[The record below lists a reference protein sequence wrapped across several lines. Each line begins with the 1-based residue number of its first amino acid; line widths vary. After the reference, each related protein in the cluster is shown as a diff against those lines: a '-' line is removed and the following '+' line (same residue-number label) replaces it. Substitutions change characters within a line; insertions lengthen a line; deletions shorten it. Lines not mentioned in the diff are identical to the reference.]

1 MNAARRRPQ
10 PFRHDGRFHGS
21 QLSARALI
29 CLVALSL
36 TLAGLSAGEQS
47 RPKYKVTIQG
57 DTKTET
63 VAVTLPIDPTPH
75 IQIGMG
81 QFESFGLTVDG
92 KRITFSPQGGSVQT
106 LVKIDNQVFNFG
118 DPAQG
123 KFVELRKDLGK
134 GPQGQRRIGNR
145 STWECRKVL
154 VTQVLEVV
162 PSRPGKNA
170 VAGKRRLDVCRASYV
185 LENKDSQPHEVGIR
199 MGHDIYVVDNDGAQ
213 FSSPTVPNKVLNG
226 YMLKGKE
233 MPEYVKVLQR
243 PDLKNPL
250 YTSTFTFKMGSRIEA
265 PDQVSLTGLGACFGG
280 WDIPAMASG
289 DTAIGIFFNPK
300 KVNPGGKRE
309 VGYAYGEGQA
319 ANPDNEG
326 KVGLA
331 VAGSFEPN
339 RQFTV
344 TAMVEDPLP
353 GQTLTLELPEGMER
367 VEGKAMQ
374 PVPVAAEIGN
384 SMVVWKGR
392 VLRPGSYNLRVNS
405 STGALLTRNVTIERQ

>member
-1 MNAARRRPQ
+1 MSSASRLLHSVYART
-10 PFRHDGRFHGS
+10 FTSFLGVSLG
-21 QLSARALI
+21 
-29 CLVALSL
+29 L
-36 TLAGLSAGEQS
+36 TLLHGGEPT
-47 RPKYKVTIQG
+47 RPRYKVTIQG
-57 DTKTET
+57 DTRTET
-63 VAVTLPIDPTPH
+63 VGVVLPIDSTPH

-106 LVKIDNQVFNFG
+106 LVKIDNQVLSFG
-118 DPAQG
+118 DSNQG
-123 KFVELRKDLGK
+123 KFIELRKDLGK

-145 STWECRKVL
+145 STFETRKVRI
-154 VTQVLEVV
+154 TQLLEVV
-162 PSRPGKNA
+162 PSRPAKNSLG
-170 VAGKRRLDVCRASYV
+170 GKRRLDVCRATYI
-185 LENKDSQPHEVGIR
+185 LENKDSQPHNVGIR

-213 FSSPTVPNKVLNG
+213 FAAPTVPGKVLNG

-250 YTSTFTFKMGSRIEA
+250 YTSTFTFKMGTRIEA

-300 KVNPGGKRE
+300 KLNPGGKRE

-319 ANPDNEG
+319 TNPDNEG
-326 KVGLA
+326 KVGVS

-339 RQFTV
+339 RQFIV
-344 TAMVEDPLP
+344 RALVEDPVA
-353 GQTLTLELPEGMER
+353 GQTLTLELPDGMER
-367 VEGKAMQ
+367 LEGKAMQ
-374 PVPVAAEIGN
+374 PVPISSESGNGMVA
-384 SMVVWKGR
+384 WKAR
-392 VLRPGSYNLRVNS
+392 VLRPGTYDLRVRS
-405 STGALLTRNVTIERQ
+405 STGAVHTKTVSIERQ

>member
-1 MNAARRRPQ
+1 MY
-10 PFRHDGRFHGS
+10 
-21 QLSARALI
+21 ALT
-29 CLVALSL
+29 L
-36 TLAGLSAGEQS
+36 TLAVTAGES
-47 RPKYKVTIQG
+47 TRKRYKVTVQG
-57 DTKTET
+57 ETRTEM
-63 VAVTLPIDPTPH
+63 VGVVLPIDPTPH

-106 LVKIDNQVFNFG
+106 LVKIDNQVIAFG

-145 STWECRKVL
+145 TTFETRKVRI
-154 VTQVLEVV
+154 TQILEVI
-162 PSRPGKNA
+162 PSRQAKNA
-170 VAGKRRLDVCRASYV
+170 TGGKRRLDVCRATYI
-185 LENKDSQPHEVGIR
+185 LENKDSQAHDVGIR

-213 FSSPTVPNKVLNG
+213 FAAPTVPGKVLNG

-233 MPEYVKVLQR
+233 LPEYVKVLQR

-250 YTSTFTFKMGSRIEA
+250 YTSTFTFKMGTRIEG

-289 DTAIGIFFNPK
+289 DTAIGIFFSPK
-300 KVNPGGKRE
+300 KINPGGKRE
-309 VGYAYGEGQA
+309 VGYAYGEGLA
-319 ANPDNEG
+319 TNPDNEG
-326 KVGLA
+326 KVGVA

-344 TAMVEDPLP
+344 TALVEDPVP
-353 GQTLTLELPEGMER
+353 GQTLTLELPDGMER
-367 VEGKAMQ
+367 LQGRAMQ
-374 PVPVAAEIGN
+374 PVPSAADVGT
-384 SMVVWKGR
+384 SLVVWKAR
-392 VLRPGSYNLRVNS
+392 VLRPGTYSLNVRS
-405 STGALLTRNVTIERQ
+405 STGAVHTRNVTIERQ